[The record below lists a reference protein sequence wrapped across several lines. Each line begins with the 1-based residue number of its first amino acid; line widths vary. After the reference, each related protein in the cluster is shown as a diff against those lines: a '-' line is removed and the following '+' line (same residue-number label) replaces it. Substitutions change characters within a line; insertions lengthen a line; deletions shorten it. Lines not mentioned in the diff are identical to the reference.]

1 LPLNGRDPMRLA
13 ITTPGVIPG
22 LKATNGVPPGED
34 FIGAGTR
41 EIQNSLALDGISI
54 VNNLITTTPTRPIVE
69 AVQELE
75 EQTATSS
82 AQYGAYMGVH
92 LNMVTKSGT
101 NSLHGSL
108 VEFARNDK
116 FDARP
121 YFLPATSRKS
131 PLRQNQFGFEVDG
144 PVIIPRLYDGRNRT
158 FFMASYEGLRQI
170 RQSASLPTI
179 ITPQLFPADSSPFT
193 PPSTH
198 PPP

>member
-1 LPLNGRDPMRLA
+1 
-13 ITTPGVIPG
+13 
-22 LKATNGVPPGED
+22 
-34 FIGAGTR
+34 
-41 EIQNSLALDGISI
+41 
-54 VNNLITTTPTRPIVE
+54 TTPTRPMVE

-75 EQTATSS
+75 VQTGTYS

-108 VEFARNDK
+108 VEFVRNDQ

-144 PVIIPRLYDGRNRT
+144 PVIIPRIYDGRNRT

-170 RQSASLPTI
+170 RQSASLANVM
-179 ITPQLFPADSSPFT
+179 TPQMFRGDFSQATSAVKDPLTGQGFPGNIIPAARLSPVALKLQQYYPQPT
-193 PPSTH
+193 GPGLTNNLSAVSPNNNNTDQT
-198 PPP
+198 